1 MSSDTSGGRK
11 TLKPKKA
18 IKMLSALAQETRLN
32 VFRLLIK
39 EDAKGLPA
47 GTIAE
52 ILQVPS
58 ATLSFHLTQMT
69 NAGLLK
75 SSKEGRVIRYA
86 AKHKSI
92 KNLMAFLNDGAY
104 KKSKKITPSLQI
116 SDADDSND

>member
-1 MSSDTSGGRK
+1 
-11 TLKPKKA
+11 
-18 IKMLSALAQETRLN
+18 MLSALAQETRLN

-39 EDAKGLPA
+39 ESTEGLPA

-75 SSKEGRVIRYA
+75 SSKDGRVVRYA

-104 KKSKKITPSLQI
+104 KKGKQSTQSLQI
-116 SDADDSND
+116 SDEDDSND